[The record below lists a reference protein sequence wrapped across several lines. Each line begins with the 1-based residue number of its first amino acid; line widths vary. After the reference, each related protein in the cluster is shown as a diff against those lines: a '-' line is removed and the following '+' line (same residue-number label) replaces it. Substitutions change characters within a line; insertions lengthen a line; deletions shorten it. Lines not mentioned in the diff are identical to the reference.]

1 MGKNFRKEFWK
12 PILLQQ
18 DLNCKLFSP
27 LNFLLKYVF
36 QNIFVLQ
43 KESKQSLFFL
53 HETGWKNIVW
63 VKKTLQF
70 HFQVSNIKKKCRNL
84 ERLSW
89 CNSPTTV
96 SHTQKNN
103 DKLISG
109 WCLFFL
115 KEEKISPSSVKT
127 GERKRK
133 EPTSEWCVVFYFSH
147 RLPWQTNESVQFE
160 PIRSDLL
167 MINKNHLS
175 KLFSL
180 HFWNHK
186 QERKHLRSDDDQTL
200 RHLSFRASVAF
211 ETFTKSYLYFVE
223 FIIIELKR
231 WRVTLDSVFF
241 RSIHMKRWLW
251 PTEGAASCRRESTAL
266 DWRFVWSDWTLQL
279 YLTAGDQL
287 NLSPKSNTHVRK
299 KDRKQFM

>member
-36 QNIFVLQ
+36 QNIFVLH

-109 WCLFFL
+109 WCLFFWKKRKFHL
-115 KEEKISPSSVKT
+115 HLWKLEKEKERSQHLNDVWYFIFLIGFHDKQMNQFSLSRSGQIYWWSIKIIFQNFSPSI
-127 GERKRK
+127 
-133 EPTSEWCVVFYFSH
+133 SEI
-147 RLPWQTNESVQFE
+147 TNRREN
-160 PIRSDLL
+160 I
-167 MINKNHLS
+167 
-175 KLFSL
+175 
-180 HFWNHK
+180 W
-186 QERKHLRSDDDQTL
+186 DQTMIK
-200 RHLSFRASVAF
+200 H
-211 ETFTKSYLYFVE
+211 FV
-223 FIIIELKR
+223 ICPSGPL
-231 WRVTLDSVFF
+231 
-241 RSIHMKRWLW
+241 
-251 PTEGAASCRRESTAL
+251 
-266 DWRFVWSDWTLQL
+266 
-279 YLTAGDQL
+279 
-287 NLSPKSNTHVRK
+287 
-299 KDRKQFM
+299 